1 MRKANRAAAGAAAWQ
16 VVRNT
21 DSDMSVW
28 QRAGAVPRM
37 IGAKVRGRYPELSS
51 GKLLGM
57 LVLAAYILSPVDFVP
72 ELFVPLLGL
81 ADDVAVAVWLTTM
94 ALGESERFVL
104 WERQN
109 QAQQAFHEAN
119 QPGGHDHGM
128 RGGQAEPERGHGVS
142 GHDGHRS
149 STDGAR
155 P

>member
-16 VVRNT
+16 IVRNT

-57 LVLAAYILSPVDFVP
+57 LALVAYILSPVDFVP

-104 WERQN
+104 WERHN
-109 QAQQAFHEAN
+109 QAQQAFQEAN
-119 QPGGHDHGM
+119 RPGGHGS
-128 RGGQAEPERGHGVS
+128 GVYNGQAGPEQGHGVP

-149 STDGAR
+149 STDR
-155 P
+155 VRR

>member
-37 IGAKVRGRYPELSS
+37 IGAKVRGRYPGLGS

-57 LVLAAYILSPVDFVP
+57 LALVAYILSPVDFVP

-81 ADDVAVAVWLTTM
+81 ADDVAIAVWLTTM

-109 QAQQAFHEAN
+109 EAQQAFQEAN
-119 QPGGHDHGM
+119 RSDGYGNGVHNGHAG
-128 RGGQAEPERGHGVS
+128 PEQGHGVP
-142 GHDGHRS
+142 GQHS
-149 STDGAR
+149 STDDAR
-155 P
+155 R

>member
-21 DSDMSVW
+21 DSGMSVW

-37 IGAKVRGRYPELSS
+37 IGAKVRGRYPELGT

-57 LVLAAYILSPVDFVP
+57 LVLVAYILSPVDFVP
-72 ELFVPLLGL
+72 ELFIPLLGL

-109 QAQQAFHEAN
+109 QTQQAFQEAN
-119 QPGGHDHGM
+119 RADGHGMHGRTGPDQGHDVPGAGGH
-128 RGGQAEPERGHGVS
+128 RTSA
-142 GHDGHRS
+142 DGTR
-149 STDGAR
+149 R
-155 P
+155 

>member
-37 IGAKVRGRYPELSS
+37 IGAKVRGRYPGLSS

-57 LVLAAYILSPVDFVP
+57 LALVAYILSPVDFVP

-81 ADDVAVAVWLTTM
+81 ADDVAIAVWLTTM

-109 QAQQAFHEAN
+109 EAQQAFQEAN
-119 QPGGHDHGM
+119 RSDGHGNGVHNGHA
-128 RGGQAEPERGHGVS
+128 GSEQGHGVP
-142 GHDGHRS
+142 GHDGYHS
-149 STDGAR
+149 STDDAR
-155 P
+155 R

>member
-37 IGAKVRGRYPELSS
+37 IGAKMRGRYPELSS

-57 LVLAAYILSPVDFVP
+57 LALVAYILSPVDFVP

-109 QAQQAFHEAN
+109 QAQQAFHQAN
-119 QPGGHDHGM
+119 RPDGHGNGMHGQAGRGHDVH
-128 RGGQAEPERGHGVS
+128 GHG
-142 GHDGHRS
+142 GRRS
-149 STDGAR
+149 SADGAR
-155 P
+155 R